1 MHKQGL
7 IRDKSRLGVPK
18 SQPVAVLAQRASES
32 HRELAQTRLRHADAL
47 RIEME
52 GVRGKLRVAEED
64 AAHKQGLISHNNHQV
79 TPRLTWTTKL
89 SRACTQALPKREAG
103 PTNNLCPARPQSP
116 GQGAMRL
123 PGSDRPQS

>member
-1 MHKQGL
+1 METSGRGVAPQQRQSIL
-7 IRDKSRLGVPK
+7 RDADILAVSHHNT
-18 SQPVAVLAQRASES
+18 VLAQRASES

-103 PTNNLCPARPQSP
+103 PTKHDLNHQVREP
-116 GQGAMRL
+116 
-123 PGSDRPQS
+123 

>member
-1 MHKQGL
+1 METSGCGVAPQQRHFVL
-7 IRDKSRLGVPK
+7 RDADILAVLHHNT
-18 SQPVAVLAQRASES
+18 VLAQRASES

-79 TPRLTWTTKL
+79 
-89 SRACTQALPKREAG
+89 SQ
-103 PTNNLCPARPQSP
+103 
-116 GQGAMRL
+116 AMRL
-123 PGSDRPQS
+123 PGSDRQQS